1 LESYSIES
9 NKKKSRLPARLDFLQ
24 SGTGLV
30 LGLFVWVHIGL
41 DASII
46 MGPDAFTWV
55 SKNMELAFLSDTGHG
70 YPIAVFFAV
79 FVVFTLFIIHA
90 LLGMRKFPNS
100 WKQHRIMKDQMA
112 MMKHQDTNLWYIQIL
127 TGFIMFFAGSVHLY
141 TMLTH
146 PGSIDPYLCAGRVVS
161 DNMWFVYLILLVAVA
176 LHGNIGLYRLCM
188 KWGWFQGTD
197 YQRGREIRA
206 KLKNLRNKL
215 IIVFLSVG
223 LLALLVFAIIGLRH
237 KGSEPNQP
245 SYATQTHETEPVTVE
260 DAPEEA
266 SEAESVHGQAAPEA
280 DVVNEQAEPL
290 IEEPVIHD
298 NAPAVQESE
307 PAHEEP
313 SGDQEAVRKDAADN
327 DEAAH
332 EAPRQDPGSSESEEQ
347 ASEGDAHHIEG
358 GQGPAETL

>member
-1 LESYSIES
+1 MGSYRIES
-9 NKKKSRLPARLDFLQ
+9 KKKKSRLPARLDFLQ
-24 SGTGLV
+24 SATGLV
-30 LGLFVWVHIGL
+30 LGLFVWAHIGL

-46 MGPDAFTWV
+46 IGPNAFNWV

-90 LLGMRKFPNS
+90 LLGMRKLPNS

-112 MMKHQDTNLWYIQIL
+112 MMKHQDTNLWYIQTL
-127 TGFIMFFAGSVHLY
+127 TGVIMVFAGSVHLY

-188 KWGWFQGTD
+188 KWGWFQGGD
-197 YQRGREIRA
+197 YQRGREIRI

-223 LLALLVFAIIGLRH
+223 LLALLLFVIIGLQY
-237 KGSEPNQP
+237 KEDKPDQP
-245 SYATQTHETEPVTVE
+245 TYAAQPHETEPAAVE
-260 DAPEEA
+260 KT
-266 SEAESVHGQAAPEA
+266 PEA
-280 DVVNEQAEPL
+280 DAVHEQAVPEADAVNEQKEHPAPL
-290 IEEPVIHD
+290 IEEPVPHD
-298 NAPAVQESE
+298 NAPAVQKSE
-307 PAHEEP
+307 PAHEEAAD
-313 SGDQEAVRKDAADN
+313 DQGNVRKEAAGDN
-327 DEAAH
+327 DPAH
-332 EAPRQDPGSSESEEQ
+332 EAPHEEAGPSESEEHGAQ
-347 ASEGDAHHIEG
+347 EDALHIESG
-358 GQGPAETL
+358 HGPQETL